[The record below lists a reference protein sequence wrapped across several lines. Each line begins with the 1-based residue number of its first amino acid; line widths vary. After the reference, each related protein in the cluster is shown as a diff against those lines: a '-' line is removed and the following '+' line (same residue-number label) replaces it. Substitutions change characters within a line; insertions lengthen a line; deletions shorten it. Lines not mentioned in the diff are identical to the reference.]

1 MDIVILPQHW
11 ASILCIC
18 IMIGALVF
26 AIIRKLMM
34 TYTLIIAN
42 VIVFVL
48 TIIFS
53 NEILYGVGE
62 YAGQYAGL
70 GGLGFRAIYLTPELS
85 PQIYTVFTSM
95 FVHGGF
101 LHIFGNMFIFLFI
114 GMAFEQRV
122 GWKKFL
128 TIYLLAGVCGTLTH
142 SLISYNIETAG
153 VPLIGA
159 SGAIFG
165 IMGAFAY
172 SYPQDKVV
180 MPVPIGI
187 MFIIRVKVMYAVILF
202 AVMETVI
209 VWWESQAGIQSG
221 TAHFAHLG
229 GLISGFILAALLISK
244 KTHTKLGETIYY
256 DSYATPKTSEV
267 DFSNLRKIAATP
279 ELKEMLNRVEKETV
293 PQVRDIWLEHFL
305 EKTICPKCKN
315 PLNHFDGKVWCENC
329 GFRTNY

>member
-26 AIIRKLMM
+26 AIIKKLMM

-62 YAGQYAGL
+62 YAGQYSGL

-142 SLISYNIETAG
+142 SLISYNIENAG

-165 IMGAFAY
+165 VMGAFAY

-187 MFIIRVKVMYAVILF
+187 MFITRVKVMYAVILF

-229 GLISGFILAALLISK
+229 GLISGFILAALLIGK
-244 KTHTKLGETIYY
+244 KTHTKVGETIYY
-256 DSYATPKTSEV
+256 DSYATPKTSNV

-293 PQVRDIWLEHFL
+293 SQVRDIWLEHFL